1 MSRKGNR
8 VIQIPANVNV
18 IINPNTVVVS
28 SASGSLTINYPPVIK
43 VEKLATGIKVSRTNE
58 EKQTRMHHGTVNSNI
73 ANAVKGLHEGY
84 KKILKITGVGYKAAV
99 ADGKLTLAIGFSHP
113 VIFNIPKDLHVSCA
127 TPTEIH
133 IMGFNKELVGEFTAN
148 IRAVRKPE
156 PYNGKGIAY
165 SDEIIIRK
173 VGKTAEGAGAAAAPA
188 KK

>member
-1 MSRKGNR
+1 MSRKGNKI
-8 VIQIPANVNV
+8 IQIPPNVNV
-18 IINPNTVVVS
+18 TINQNTVVVS
-28 SASGSLTINYPPVIK
+28 SASGTLSIDYPAVIK
-43 VEKLATGIKVSRTNE
+43 VEKVATGIKVSRVND
-58 EKQTRMHHGTVNSNI
+58 EKQTRMYHGTVNSNI

-99 ADGKLTLAIGFSHP
+99 ANGKLTLAIGFSHP
-113 VIFNIPKDLHVSCA
+113 VIFDIPKDLHVSCA

-133 IMGFNKELVGEFTAN
+133 VAGFNKELVGEFAAN

-173 VGKTAEGAGAAAAPA
+173 VGKTAEGAGATAAPA